1 MGNGTTL
8 EHCVLTDRG
17 RRRATNQDSTG
28 VFRPGTADQ
37 YWWKGWLFVV
47 ADGMGAHAAGE
58 QASALATEEVVRHH
72 ETSTTRSPPLALK
85 TAIERANAEIHARGE
100 RDQDV
105 RGMGTTCTALVIVPR
120 GALVG
125 HVGDSRAYRVRGG
138 TIEQLSRDHSLA
150 WDWEAHR
157 VASGDDQQSM
167 PPRNIIT
174 RSLGPHPRVDVEVE
188 GPTPVEAGDVFVL
201 CSDGLSGQLDDA
213 EIGLFAGGLPPPR
226 AAEAL
231 LGLALVRG
239 APDNVTL
246 AVIRAGKDEE
256 STTAVDDKPWPLAEP
271 PPAREPRPV
280 PWRLLAVSAAGL
292 LACLMVNP
300 WSPLVVP
307 ASREGAALLDSL
319 LGPDLA
325 AVVGTVVGA
334 TAALVCVAAL
344 SAAIVS
350 FTGADDQPVRQLRPG
365 DRLGNGPYRSTECHP
380 STPLLERV
388 VGSVES
394 TADDLEADAAG
405 RLAALVAEARR
416 RLAEGDLGGA
426 LDVAAEAIAIGS
438 GRAPGRTG

>member
-17 RRRATNQDSTG
+17 RRRAANQDSTG
-28 VFRPGTADQ
+28 VFKPGTPDQ

-72 ETSTTRSPPLALK
+72 ESSTTRSPPLALR
-85 TAIERANAEIHARGE
+85 TAIERANAAIHARGE
-100 RDQDV
+100 SDPDV

-125 HVGDSRAYRVRGG
+125 HVGDSRAYRVRRGS
-138 TIEQLSRDHSLA
+138 IEQLSRDHSLA
-150 WDWEAHR
+150 WDAEAHR
-157 VASGDDQQSM
+157 VAGGDDQVPI

-174 RSLGPHPRVDVEVE
+174 RSLGPHPQVDVDLE

-201 CSDGLSGQLDDA
+201 CSDGLSGQVDDA
-213 EIGLFAGGLPPPR
+213 EIGLFAGSLPPPR

-239 APDNVTL
+239 GPDNVTL

-280 PWRLLAVSAAGL
+280 PWRLLTVSAASL

-307 ASREGAALLDSL
+307 ASQEGAALLDAL
-319 LGPDLA
+319 LGSDLA
-325 AVVGTVVGA
+325 AVVGTIVGA
-334 TAALVCVAAL
+334 TAALTCVAAL

-350 FTGADDQPVRQLRPG
+350 VTNADEQPVEQLRPG
-365 DRLGNGPYRSTECHP
+365 ARLGGGPYRSAECRP
-380 STPLLERV
+380 STPLLDRV
-388 VGSVES
+388 VQSVES
-394 TADDLEADAAG
+394 PVDDADD

-416 RLAEGDLGGA
+416 RLSDGDLGGA
-426 LDVAAEAIAIGS
+426 LDVTADAIAIRS
-438 GRAPGRTG
+438 GRAPGTTA